1 MGIRVQLLLPLL
13 VLLAGMVAMCAQMI
27 EANLAVQTQD
37 RERRMDQLAKSVS
50 EVAIP
55 KTPTILNLMK
65 AMSGAD
71 LALCD
76 GQGKTLVTEN
86 GEVLGTLPGT
96 PRQFVLGESELAQG
110 GDVREIDQEVYH
122 ARRVPWGA
130 RPEDAPYLFILFA
143 KPPWREVIWKAVQ
156 PVILPALSGCVIAFA
171 LALLLSNRL
180 TIRFR
185 QIGEQTKRI
194 AAGDFAPLE
203 VPRGSGEIRELCLSI
218 NRMAAQLL
226 DFREQTRL
234 DERLKLLGQVSAGL
248 AHQLRNTTA
257 GARLAVQL
265 HAKTCPQANRED
277 LDVALRQLQL
287 SETQVKRLLD
297 LGQVQPIRAETFDL
311 GQLVAEWIALLGPQC
326 RHSRIELLAAKP
338 HEPVEIQGDRDQI
351 GDALHNLLI
360 NAMEAAGPGGMVEV
374 RSGVDA
380 DGAYVEVIDTGAGP
394 SAQIASRLFDPFA
407 TTKREGVGLGLAVA
421 RQVARSHGGDVI
433 WKRVQNRTA
442 FKLSLARGTL
452 ARKSPQSA
460 SSALAGQEPVPN
472 PTMPT

>member
-1 MGIRVQLLLPLL
+1 MQLLLPLL

-27 EANLAVQTQD
+27 EANLAVQTED
-37 RERRMDQLAKSVS
+37 REKRMDQLAKSVS

-55 KTPTILNLMK
+55 KTPTILHLMK

-76 GQGKTLVTEN
+76 GQGKTLHTEE
-86 GEVLGTLPGT
+86 GQLLGTLPDT
-96 PRQFVLGESELAQG
+96 PAQFALGQLELARG
-110 GDVREIDQEVYH
+110 GDVRQIGQAVYH

-130 RPEDAPYLFILFA
+130 RPDDAPSLFILFA

-156 PVILPALSGCVIAFA
+156 PVILPALTGGLIAFA
-171 LALLLSNRL
+171 LALFLSNRL
-180 TIRFR
+180 TMRFR

-203 VPRGSGEIRELCLSI
+203 VPRGGGEIRELCLSI

-226 DFREQTRL
+226 DFRDQTRL

-265 HAKTCPQANRED
+265 HAKTCPQPNRED

-297 LGQVQPIRAETFDL
+297 LGQMQPIRSEPFEL
-311 GQLVAEWIALLGPQC
+311 RQLAAEWMALLGPQC
-326 RHSRIELLAAKP
+326 RHSRIELLAP
-338 HEPVEIQGDRDQI
+338 HQQEPIQVRGDRDQI

-360 NAMEAAGPGGMVEV
+360 NAMEAAGPGGVVEV
-374 RSGVDA
+374 RTGIDAGV
-380 DGAYVEVIDTGAGP
+380 AYVEVADTGAGP
-394 SAQIASRLFDPFA
+394 SPEIAPRLFDPFA

-421 RQVARSHGGDVI
+421 RQIARSHGGDVT
-433 WKRVQNRTA
+433 WKREQDRTV
-442 FKLSLARGTL
+442 FRLSFAAGALT
-452 ARKSPQSA
+452 RKTPLGEASA
-460 SSALAGQEPVPN
+460 TAGQGPAPQ
-472 PTMPT
+472 PATT